1 MGDDVDANGS
11 DFIGRIIAV
20 RANCV
25 MKPGDSSPLHSLFLP
40 RIVEASYRT
49 DKTEPDSLEQVIA
62 QFDAAVKG
70 A

>member
-1 MGDDVDANGS
+1 MTSMRTALTSSVGS
-11 DFIGRIIAV
+11 IIAV

-25 MKPGDSSPLHSLFLP
+25 MKPGDSSPLHSLFLQ
-40 RIVEASYRT
+40 RVVEASYRT

-62 QFDAAVKG
+62 QFDAAAKG